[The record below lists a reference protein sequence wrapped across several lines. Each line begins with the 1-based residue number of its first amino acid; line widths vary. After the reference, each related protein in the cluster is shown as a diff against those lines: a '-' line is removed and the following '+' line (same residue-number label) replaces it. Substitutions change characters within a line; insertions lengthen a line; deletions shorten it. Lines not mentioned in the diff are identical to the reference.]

1 MARAVMTIRLER
13 TFRSRLQAAA
23 RRRRLTPSAAA
34 RQALESWVEADEQ
47 AVSVRP
53 YEQVADLVG
62 SVRGGDP
69 GRSTRGR
76 AWIAGLP
83 EKRRAARRRR

>member
-1 MARAVMTIRLER
+1 MARDVMTIRLER
-13 TFRSRLQAAA
+13 AFRSRLHAVA
-23 RRRRLTPSAAA
+23 RQRRLTPSAAA
-34 RQALESWVEADEQ
+34 RQALESWVEAEEQ
-47 AVSVRP
+47 AANGRP

-62 SVRGGDP
+62 AVRGGDP

-76 AWIAGLP
+76 AWIAGLL